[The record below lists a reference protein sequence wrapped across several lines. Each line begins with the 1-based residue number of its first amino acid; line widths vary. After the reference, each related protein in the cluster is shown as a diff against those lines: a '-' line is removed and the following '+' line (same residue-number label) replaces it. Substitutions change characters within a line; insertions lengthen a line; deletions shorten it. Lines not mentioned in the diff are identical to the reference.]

1 MAHVVTA
8 GLSAQVLF
16 QCEPVLRAVVTRW
29 HLGHTIVGLS
39 IALGQFLPAHLLQR
53 LRSALFRFSE
63 RVYDWRYGI
72 FSEGEILASELGFTE
87 KSCHDYM
94 ATGYIRFRQLMS
106 QIEIRDNDVFLDYGS
121 GLGRA
126 VILAATYPFRK
137 VIGVELAADL
147 HKRAAENV
155 RRAVKRL
162 RCRDIELYNVDARRF
177 RIPPEVTVIYLW
189 NPFDGEVLREVF
201 DNIQRSIVEHPR
213 PVTVLH
219 LSPRNPTPLDEM
231 KDSLPW
237 LKESKRIR
245 FGAQSLAVF
254 YTCGAAEASA
264 ALSTSLSALAQA
276 T

>member
-1 MAHVVTA
+1 MAHAVTA
-8 GLSAQVLF
+8 ELSAQVLF
-16 QCEPVLRAVVTRW
+16 QCAPVLRVVAARW
-29 HLGHTIVGLS
+29 HLGHAIVGLS

-53 LRSALFRFSE
+53 LRYAIFRLSE
-63 RVYDWRYGI
+63 RVNDWRYGI
-72 FSEGEILASELGFTE
+72 ASDEEILASDLGITE
-87 KSCHDYM
+87 KSCHDYL
-94 ATGYIRFRQLMS
+94 ATGYIRFGQLMNE
-106 QIEIRDNDVFLDYGS
+106 IEIRESDVFLDYGS

-137 VIGVELAADL
+137 VIGVELVTDL

-155 RRAVKRL
+155 RGAVKRL

-177 RIPPEVTVIYLW
+177 DIPPDVTVIYLW

-201 DNIQRSIVEHPR
+201 GNIQRSIVEHPR
-213 PVTVLH
+213 AVTVLH
-219 LSPRNPTPLDEM
+219 LSPTNPTPLDEI
-231 KDSLPW
+231 KDRLPW

-254 YTCGAAEASA
+254 YTCGAAEAAA
-264 ALSTSLSALAQA
+264 ALSPSVSALAQI

>member
-1 MAHVVTA
+1 MAYAVTA
-8 GLSAQVLF
+8 GLSSQVLF
-16 QCEPVLRAVVTRW
+16 QCEPVVRALATRW
-29 HLGHTIVGLS
+29 HLGHAIVGLT

-53 LRSALFRFSE
+53 LRYTIFRFSE
-63 RVYDWRYGI
+63 RIYDWRYGI
-72 FSEGEILASELGFTE
+72 ASDEEILASDLGITE
-87 KSCHDYM
+87 KSCHDYL
-94 ATGYIRFRQLMS
+94 ATGYIRFHQLMNE
-106 QIEIRDNDVFLDYGS
+106 IEIRDNDVFLDYGS

-126 VILAATYPFRK
+126 VVLAATYPFRK
-137 VIGVELAADL
+137 VIGVELVTDL

-177 RIPPEVTVIYLW
+177 HIPPEVTVIYLW
-189 NPFDGEVLREVF
+189 NPFDGDVLREVF
-201 DNIQRSIVEHPR
+201 GNIQRSIVEHPR

-219 LSPRNPTPLDEM
+219 LSPINPTPLDEM
-231 KDSLPW
+231 KDSLSW

-254 YTCGAAEASA
+254 YTCGAAEAAA
-264 ALSTSLSALAQA
+264 ALSTSLSALAQL